1 MHKGKINLQEILEY
15 IELNIT
21 DEIIDSP
28 FEYIEPEIIGKNLNL
43 SIDCSEENIS
53 NKKSKSSVEY
63 YEKESVKK
71 IFNLLQTNLEKIYK
85 MQELKN
91 KYEDYSYVNKGIKSG
106 YSGIAYTLRE
116 IQGLNIL
123 DKIDDVSSPYLMNG
137 SVGVASVLLRYYL
150 YTNKIKYKYITIDI
164 MNSLEN
170 SLSLHTCLFEGMS
183 GIANAFLDCYFI
195 IGDDLYL
202 NIANRIALD
211 ISNSLYNND
220 GFVSGYSRDGKNL
233 SFTFDYGSSGVVMFL
248 NRLLKNSKYN
258 FIPYLDKEMEEISE
272 QNIKKSNQ

>member
-28 FEYIEPEIIGKNLNL
+28 FEYIEPEITGKNLNL
-43 SIDCSEENIS
+43 SIDCSEENIN

-106 YSGIAYTLRE
+106 YLGIAYTLRE
-116 IQGLNIL
+116 I
-123 DKIDDVSSPYLMNG
+123 
-137 SVGVASVLLRYYL
+137 
-150 YTNKIKYKYITIDI
+150 
-164 MNSLEN
+164 
-170 SLSLHTCLFEGMS
+170 
-183 GIANAFLDCYFI
+183 
-195 IGDDLYL
+195 
-202 NIANRIALD
+202 
-211 ISNSLYNND
+211 
-220 GFVSGYSRDGKNL
+220 
-233 SFTFDYGSSGVVMFL
+233 
-248 NRLLKNSKYN
+248 
-258 FIPYLDKEMEEISE
+258 
-272 QNIKKSNQ
+272 